1 MVHTRTHTHVYTH
14 AHGHMHRQMHT
25 FTIFLLI
32 EHTRETLICPDFIDR
47 NKTESCSRFRQL
59 SGHTAVM
66 ELPGSPKHRILS
78 PGQH

>member
-1 MVHTRTHTHVYTH
+1 MVHTRTHTHTCMCT
-14 AHGHMHRQMHT
+14 HMHMV
-25 FTIFLLI
+25 TIFLLI